1 LNRSRPARVF
11 RIDAHGAATR
21 VARQRRHLR
30 GTSGAALPARRPG
43 GFGGAGPRLGKRL
56 LYFIRRLVKN
66 EQDAWDILQQ
76 TWLRV
81 LPGIRALKDP
91 QRLTPWLYQV
101 ARNTAFNHARLQAV
115 YRAGLEEHADAD
127 LPDEDAAV
135 VEFDHAE
142 EVHAALEQLSLP
154 HREVLTLYFLED
166 LTIAEIAGV
175 IGVQPGT
182 VKSRLFY
189 ARRALRDILQKESAR
204 HE

>member
-1 LNRSRPARVF
+1 MPTEQPRVSRDK
-11 RIDAHGAATR
+11 DAIYEELLALR
-21 VARQRRHLR
+21 CRR
-30 GTSGAALPARRPG
+30 GDPAALEELVRAWE
-43 GFGGAGPRLGKRL
+43 KRL

>member
-1 LNRSRPARVF
+1 MPTEQPRVSRDK
-11 RIDAHGAATR
+11 DAIYEELLALR
-21 VARQRRHLR
+21 CRR
-30 GTSGAALPARRPG
+30 GDPAALEELVRAWE
-43 GFGGAGPRLGKRL
+43 KRL

-142 EVHAALEQLSLP
+142 EVHAALERLSLP

>member
-1 LNRSRPARVF
+1 MPTEQPRVSRDK
-11 RIDAHGAATR
+11 DAIYEELLALR
-21 VARQRRHLR
+21 CRR
-30 GTSGAALPARRPG
+30 GDPAALEELVHAWE
-43 GFGGAGPRLGKRL
+43 KRL